1 MQNAKFDKSWLLFL
15 AAAAV
20 FLAIKIPAADYAVSD
35 ENTYYKM
42 GQLVASGQVPYR
54 DFFFAH
60 PPLQVYLYAV
70 VFKLFGFNFLLL
82 KMISAVAVVA
92 AAAFVFAAMKD
103 KLNAKIAA
111 AAAALFLFSYGTLL
125 FSNFPTGTEIATAF
139 AAAGFYFF
147 MRKNF
152 TTSGVLLGFASVT
165 ALLSVI
171 IMPLLLFIAVFI
183 QKDRKSAIKLLA
195 GFAAVF
201 AIINGLFLI
210 VAKGEYLKQVLIYH
224 LNKPAVSADK
234 AAVFFRI
241 MKTNAFLFIAA
252 AIALVSRN
260 RTKAFLVMSAV
271 VAAAY
276 IAAFPLLK
284 TAFNYYLLY
293 AFPFLAVVAGYGIL
307 SLHEF
312 LTEKAKLRKEAA
324 FVAVA
329 LLLLLS
335 GFAAVRGFVS
345 YDFQDFPQAKDV
357 SEYVKANSQPAQT
370 IFGDDSTVPLVS
382 LLSGREI
389 ALDYID
395 NNALR
400 YSSGVTDLGQTL
412 QLLQG
417 GVNKGELKFV
427 ILRRI
432 KAAKGTFDFGIAT
445 QRQFMGFVN
454 ESCGLAKEFPLEWRG
469 LIQTYEVYDC
479 LKTRD

>member
-1 MQNAKFDKSWLLFL
+1 MFGKIKFDKSWLLFI
-15 AAAAV
+15 AAAAI
-20 FLAIKIPAADYAVSD
+20 FLFIKANAAGYSVSD

-42 GQLVASGQVPYR
+42 GQLVAQGQVPYR

-60 PPLQVYLYAV
+60 PPLQIYIYAA
-70 VFKLFGFNFLLL
+70 VFKVFGFNFLML
-82 KMISAVAVVA
+82 KMISAVSVVV

-111 AAAALFLFSYGTLL
+111 AATVLFLFSYGTLL

-147 MRKNF
+147 MRKKF
-152 TTSGVLLGFASVT
+152 TTSGILLGFASVT

-171 IMPLLLFIAVFI
+171 ILSLLLFFAAFI
-183 QKDRKSAIKLLA
+183 LRDKKSAAKLLI
-195 GFAAVF
+195 GFSVVF
-201 AIINGLFLI
+201 VAINGLFLLI
-210 VAKGEYLKQVLIYH
+210 AKGEFLKQVLIYH

-252 AIALVSRN
+252 AIALVYRN

-329 LLLLLS
+329 LLILLS
-335 GFAAVRGFVS
+335 SFAAVRGFVS
-345 YDFQDFPQAKDV
+345 YDFQDFPQA
-357 SEYVKANSQPAQT
+357 
-370 IFGDDSTVPLVS
+370 
-382 LLSGREI
+382 
-389 ALDYID
+389 
-395 NNALR
+395 
-400 YSSGVTDLGQTL
+400 
-412 QLLQG
+412 
-417 GVNKGELKFV
+417 GEV
-427 ILRRI
+427 
-432 KAAKGTFDFGIAT
+432 
-445 QRQFMGFVN
+445 
-454 ESCGLAKEFPLEWRG
+454 
-469 LIQTYEVYDC
+469 
-479 LKTRD
+479 